1 MVNLIVEQER
11 AGSIEPL
18 YGKQLYPLHSSAA
31 DKHFLSTPENKRLNG
46 NENFVEKLLL
56 QHKAIHSSAAEHGNA
71 LVSFEQ
77 VREVHPCWIDKS
89 NRPATRESFRAT
101 RKNESISFA

>member
-18 YGKQLYPLHSSAA
+18 YGKKLYSRRSSAA
-31 DKHFLSTPENKRLNG
+31 DKHFLSTPENERLNR

-56 QHKAIHSSAAEHGNA
+56 QYEAIHGSAAEHGNPF
-71 LVSFEQ
+71 VPFE
-77 VREVHPCWIDKS
+77 
-89 NRPATRESFRAT
+89 
-101 RKNESISFA
+101 